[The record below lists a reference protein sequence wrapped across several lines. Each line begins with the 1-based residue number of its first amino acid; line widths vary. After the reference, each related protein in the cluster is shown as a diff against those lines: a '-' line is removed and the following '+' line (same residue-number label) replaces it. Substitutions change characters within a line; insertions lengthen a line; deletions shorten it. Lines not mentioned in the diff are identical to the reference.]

1 GDGQARVVGGVTGG
15 AALHPGDAWLPV
27 AAWGGRLLDAVPQA
41 VGHGGERWGVDELA
55 CPGHRCPP
63 PLRRGCHGDLGQTR
77 TVPVSSADVEPL
89 TLKPTVYRRDSWP
102 TFAMRCASSD
112 QAAVW
117 SLVSFSTLS
126 RTTPRSRLMPLPWRN
141 VPAAYSRKS
150 TVVGQA

>member
-1 GDGQARVVGGVTGG
+1 AGR
-15 AALHPGDAWLPV
+15 AAFLPGDALLPV
-27 AAWGGRLLDAVPQA
+27 RAGGGGVLEGVPQPVGQGGEHGRVDDLSCHSCSPPFA
-41 VGHGGERWGVDELA
+41 VGSVHGWS
-55 CPGHRCPP
+55 
-63 PLRRGCHGDLGQTR
+63 GQTR
-77 TVPVSSADVEPL
+77 TVPDSSALVEPL

-141 VPAAYSRKS
+141 VPAAYSRNS
-150 TVVGQA
+150 TVVGQAVRAVALS